1 MVIVPWS
8 FNLSLLPPAPF
19 SQNLDTI
26 SKVTNV
32 TSPDAAGTY
41 APGDVVTIW
50 VSFDQFVAVVGEPVF
65 YLNTGK
71 GEPGR
76 AVYVEG
82 SGNQARDTIVVD
94 VVVDGGGT
102 R

>member
-1 MVIVPWS
+1 M
-8 FNLSLLPPAPF
+8 
-19 SQNLDTI
+19 
-26 SKVTNV
+26 

-50 VSFDQFVAVVGEPVF
+50 VAFDQFVAVVGEPMF

-76 AVYVEG
+76 AVYIEG
-82 SGNQARDTIVVD
+82 SGNQARDTAIVDD
-94 VVVDGGGT
+94 VILACIIYFDGKDT
-102 R
+102 VNP